1 MRKILLTL
9 PLIALLILGCSTS
22 QRRIA
27 YNSLATVGLTTD
39 TAMKGYLDL
48 VIQGYVSTNSV
59 PVVARDYQIFQ
70 GAFSLAVA
78 AAQFNTNAI
87 ASPELIRLSNV
98 VLSDISVAKGGA
110 K

>member
-1 MRKILLTL
+1 MRKLLLTL
-9 PLIALLILGCSTS
+9 PVIALLMFGCSTA

-27 YNSLATVGLTTD
+27 HNSLATVGLTTD
-39 TAMKGYLDL
+39 AAIKSYLDL
-48 VIQGYVSTNSV
+48 VIQGQVSTDSV

-70 GAFSLAVA
+70 GAFNLALVA
-78 AAQFNTNAI
+78 AQRDTNAI
-87 ASPELIRLSNV
+87 ASAEVIRLSNV

>member
-1 MRKILLTL
+1 MKTLLLTL
-9 PLIALLILGCSTS
+9 PVIALLIFGCSTA
-22 QRRIA
+22 QRRTA

-39 TAMKGYLDL
+39 AAMKSYLDL
-48 VIQGYVSTNSV
+48 VIQGQISTNSV

-70 GAFSLAVA
+70 GAFNLAVIT
-78 AAQFNTNAI
+78 AQFNTNAI
-87 ASPELIRLSNV
+87 ASAEIIRLSNV